1 MYNKN
6 ILLVDDSQI
15 LLDLLIHALK
25 DSGLDNIDTAV
36 NGKEALE
43 MSIKNNYNLIITDIN
58 MPKIDGF
65 KLISKLKELDKYKNI
80 PVLVLSVLS
89 DEESKQKAKSNGAV
103 GWITKP
109 FLPTQLVKAV
119 NLCLSKGPQ

>member
-109 FLPTQLVKAV
+109 FLPNRSVLI
-119 NLCLSKGPQ
+119 